1 MSYVPKVGEKCEWKP
16 FSPTQAKWK
25 ECKIDFIHGECFCIT
40 NYDSFMEKEVVLNV
54 YFRPIKTE
62 EEKQIDKMLDV
73 VDGCNFHYD
82 CCKALH
88 EAGYR
93 KVSS

>member
-1 MSYVPKVGEKCEWKP
+1 
-16 FSPTQAKWK
+16 
-25 ECKIDFIHGECFCIT
+25 
-40 NYDSFMEKEVVLNV
+40 V